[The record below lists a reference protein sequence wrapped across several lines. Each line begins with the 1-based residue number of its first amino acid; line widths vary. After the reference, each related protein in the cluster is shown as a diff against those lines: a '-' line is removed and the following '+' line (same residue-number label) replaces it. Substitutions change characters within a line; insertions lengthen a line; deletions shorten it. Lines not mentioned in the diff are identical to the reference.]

1 MVQFIV
7 PFPIKNMETN
17 EEKIYKKYFATEEEA
32 YEEIKQYHYKS
43 GNKIFI
49 ENNGIPIYKLM
60 EHINEKK
67 LKNRQVQIGQYGD
80 NKRKIE
86 RISKLDSGKYYIG
99 EYPKTPAGKR
109 DIPIP
114 IKLKPFV
121 EEQIEIS
128 KNKKYKFNLLVLNR
142 NNNIV
147 RPQNANSALERIVWH
162 LLKVDDIS
170 THSLRHTFGT
180 RCIEA
185 GISPVV
191 VQKLMGHERIEIT
204 LNKYVDV
211 LKKFQNDELKKLL
224 KFYNKNKMFTTK
236 DNDID
241 FDMF

>member
-114 IKLKPFV
+114 IKLKPF
-121 EEQIEIS
+121 
-128 KNKKYKFNLLVLNR
+128 
-142 NNNIV
+142 
-147 RPQNANSALERIVWH
+147 
-162 LLKVDDIS
+162 KVDDIS

>member
-1 MVQFIV
+1 
-7 PFPIKNMETN
+7 METN

-114 IKLKPFV
+114 IKLKPF
-121 EEQIEIS
+121 
-128 KNKKYKFNLLVLNR
+128 
-142 NNNIV
+142 
-147 RPQNANSALERIVWH
+147 
-162 LLKVDDIS
+162 KVDDIS